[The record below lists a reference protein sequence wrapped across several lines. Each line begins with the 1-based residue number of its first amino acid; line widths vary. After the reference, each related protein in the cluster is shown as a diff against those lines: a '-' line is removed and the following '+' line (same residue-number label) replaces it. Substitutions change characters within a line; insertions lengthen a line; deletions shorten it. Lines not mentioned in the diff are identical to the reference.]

1 MMAADPADAQQLT
14 QLVLSVVRLADGT
27 GVRMQPCARRG
38 LLARRLLA
46 LHFDL
51 DVFGLFVAGHRR
63 AS

>member
-1 MMAADPADAQQLT
+1 MAMP
-14 QLVLSVVRLADGT
+14 LVETRALLPWIVVEPVGE
-27 GVRMQPCARRG
+27 G